1 VSDSIIK
8 EIQALQRMTVG
19 QLRVEWERLYGEPT
33 RSRNRTYL
41 WRRLA
46 WRIQEIEYGG
56 LRDETRQRMFEAAP
70 ATFVR
75 SQIPVGFQLQENGA
89 SAPPGAVA
97 PRRDPRLPSPGSTI
111 VREYRGQT
119 LRLLVLADGFE
130 LDGVHHNSLS
140 EAARVV
146 TGQRWNGP
154 LFWGL
159 TKRTRKS

>member
-1 VSDSIIK
+1 MSIVT

-19 QLRVEWERLYGEPT
+19 QLRVRWQALYGEPT

-46 WRIQEIEYGG
+46 WRIQELQLGG
-56 LRDETRQRMFEAAP
+56 LPESAKARILEIAPTTFE
-70 ATFVR
+70 R
-75 SQIPVGFQLQENGA
+75 SQV
-89 SAPPGAVA
+89 PPGFTPVTGGGST
-97 PRRDPRLPSPGSTI
+97 PPRHHTRRDPRLPSPGSTI
-111 VREYRGQT
+111 VREYRGQS
-119 LRLLVLADGFE
+119 LRLLVLDDGFE
-130 LDGVHHNSLS
+130 LDGVHYDSLS

-159 TKRTRKS
+159 TKRNRKS

>member
-1 VSDSIIK
+1 MTTSIVSY
-8 EIQALQRMTVG
+8 IQALQRMTVG

-33 RSRNRTYL
+33 RSRNRTFL

-46 WRIQEIEYGG
+46 WRVQELQAGG
-56 LRDETRQRMFEAAP
+56 LSDAAKARMLDLAP
-70 ATFVR
+70 ATFQR
-75 SQIPVGFQLQENGA
+75 SQVPAGFLPAAGEIA
-89 SAPPGAVA
+89 SSPG
-97 PRRDPRLPSPGSTI
+97 PLRRDPRLPAPGSTI

-119 LRLLVLADGFE
+119 LRLQVLDDGFE
-130 LDGVHHNSLS
+130 LDGVHCDSLS

-159 TKRTRKS
+159 RERKRKR

>member
-1 VSDSIIK
+1 VSESIIK

-19 QLRVEWERLYGEPT
+19 ELRVEWARLYGEPT
-33 RSRNRTYL
+33 RSRNRTFL

-46 WRIQEIEYGG
+46 WRIQELQLGG
-56 LRDETRQRMFEAAP
+56 LDEALKLQLLESAP
-70 ATFVR
+70 TTFVR
-75 SQIPVGFQLQENGA
+75 SQV
-89 SAPPGAVA
+89 PPGFLPAAGGSPAA
-97 PRRDPRLPSPGSTI
+97 PGPFTRRDPRLPASGSAI

-119 LRLLVLADGFE
+119 LRLNVLDDGFE
-130 LDGVHHNSLS
+130 LGGVHYDSLS

-159 TKRTRKS
+159 RKRNRTS

>member
-1 VSDSIIK
+1 VSDSIIN

-19 QLRVEWERLYGEPT
+19 QLRVEWQRLYGEPT

-46 WRIQEIEYGG
+46 WRVQELQLGG
-56 LRDETRQRMFEAAP
+56 LRDETRERIVALAP
-70 ATFVR
+70 ATLLR
-75 SQIPVGFQLQENGA
+75 PLMPPGFLPAQGGS
-89 SAPPGAVA
+89 SAPPGLVT
-97 PRRDPRLPSPGSTI
+97 RRDPRLPAPGSTI

-119 LRLLVLADGFE
+119 LRLQVLDDGFE
-130 LDGVHHNSLS
+130 LDGVHYDSLS

-159 TKRTRKS
+159 TRRKRKS

>member
-1 VSDSIIK
+1 MSIMS
-8 EIQALQRMTVG
+8 EIQALQRMSVA

-46 WRIQEIEYGG
+46 WRVQELQMGG
-56 LRDETRQRMFEAAP
+56 LRDETRQRMFDLAP

-75 SQIPVGFQLQENGA
+75 SQIPAGFQPRSNGA
-89 SAPPGAVA
+89 SASSGAVVT
-97 PRRDPRLPSPGSTI
+97 RRDPRLPSPGSTI

-119 LRLLVLADGFE
+119 LRLKVIDDGFE
-130 LDGVHHNSLS
+130 LDGVHYDSLS

-159 TKRTRKS
+159 RERKRKR

>member
-1 VSDSIIK
+1 MNASIPTQITRLK
-8 EIQALQRMTVG
+8 AMTVG

-33 RSRNRTYL
+33 RSRNRQYL

-46 WRIQEIEYGG
+46 WRIQELQFGG
-56 LRDETRQRMFEAAP
+56 LPETAKARILEIAPTTFE
-70 ATFVR
+70 R
-75 SQIPVGFQLQENGA
+75 SQV
-89 SAPPGAVA
+89 PPGFSPVTGGGSTT
-97 PRRDPRLPSPGSTI
+97 PRHHTTRDPRLPSPGSTI

-119 LRLLVLADGFE
+119 LRLNVRDDGFE
-130 LDGVHHNSLS
+130 LGGVHYDSLS

-159 TKRTRKS
+159 SKRNRKS

>member
-1 VSDSIIK
+1 VNESIIK

-19 QLRVEWERLYGEPT
+19 QLRVEWERLYNEPT
-33 RSRNRTYL
+33 RSRNKTYL

-46 WRIQEIEYGG
+46 WRVQELAHGG
-56 LRDETRQRMFEAAP
+56 LPDGTKQRILELAP
-70 ATFVR
+70 ATCSR
-75 SQIPVGFQLQENGA
+75 PQM
-89 SAPPGAVA
+89 PPGYLPA
-97 PRRDPRLPSPGSTI
+97 PDEGPTPPGLTPTRDPRLPAPGSTL

-119 LRLLVLADGFE
+119 LRLQVLDDGFE
-130 LDGVHHNSLS
+130 LDGVHYDSLS

-159 TKRTRKS
+159 RERKRKR

>member
-1 VSDSIIK
+1 MTNSIVS

-19 QLRVEWERLYGEPT
+19 ELRVEWQRLYGEPT
-33 RSRNRTYL
+33 RSRNRIYL

-56 LRDETRQRMFEAAP
+56 LRDETKRRILDLAP
-70 ATFVR
+70 ATFTR
-75 SQIPVGFQLQENGA
+75 SQIP
-89 SAPPGAVA
+89 PGLPCIPGGISVS
-97 PRRDPRLPSPGSTI
+97 PGTKSHRDPRLPSPGSTI
-111 VREYRGQT
+111 VREYRGQQ
-119 LRLLVLADGFE
+119 LRLLVLDDGFE
-130 LDGVHHNSLS
+130 LDGVHYDSLS

-159 TKRTRKS
+159 RERKRRR